1 MKGFKLLF
9 GVFLWMTHTVFAQQ
23 QPVIQYFS
31 VIQPGEIAQVS
42 IYGQGAH
49 SPAIFGGDL
58 ANSVVIGE
66 VIFPQTDSMF
76 CVEDGTDMT
85 GKIAV
90 LRRGTCEFGQKVLN
104 AQLKGAIAAIV
115 INTADSV
122 ILMAEGASG
131 AQVTIPTIMVKSS
144 LGLAIK
150 AAYDAGE
157 TVVVSMGNEA
167 VGYKLIEGYVRA
179 DDNDDCTPQ
188 TTETGANRWP
198 VAVVNNQGQT
208 SVYSTNANGRFRAF
222 VPPSSGPFTVTALAP
237 SAGWEVCNNGVTL
250 PGNAADTVQ
259 VNFSVES
266 TLSCTELEATI
277 SSGIMRRCFD
287 VPFYVEVCNNG
298 SETADDAYVIVTL
311 PEEMEPVSS
320 ATLPF
325 TTVSED
331 VYRFDLGDLD
341 PLQCVSFQLIAL
353 NDCDSTLLGQT
364 LCYSVHA
371 YPDTDCQ
378 QPVPQWGGASVNVT
392 ATCTGTEVLFKITNV
407 GTAPMSSTNDYI
419 VIQDHVMYM
428 MTPFDLDAGES
439 ITVPLPADGSTWRL
453 EAEQVPYHPIPGN
466 PSKTVE
472 GCTTDNTFTT
482 GSFTMFPLYDPGSAQ
497 DEECKEVIGAYDPN
511 DKQGFPKGWGELQ
524 LIRPNTPIDYLIRF
538 QNTGT
543 DTAFTVVIRDTLP
556 AALDPM
562 SIRHLKSSHN
572 FTYSVEKGNLLA
584 FRFEQIK
591 LVDSFTNE
599 PLSHGFISFRI
610 NQQLDNPFGTFIDN
624 SAGIYFDFNP
634 PIITNI
640 AHHEVGEVIGI
651 VPVLDVPTSVVPEIY
666 PNPAVSTTHLQ
677 LKDLSFDQA
686 RWDLINTQ
694 GQTIANGRVQS
705 GSIVLPG
712 QTPSGTHYL
721 YLTKN
726 NGQRYVVKIVKSE
739 E

>member
-1 MKGFKLLF
+1 M
-9 GVFLWMTHTVFAQQ
+9 
-23 QPVIQYFS
+23 
-31 VIQPGEIAQVS
+31 
-42 IYGQGAH
+42 
-49 SPAIFGGDL
+49 
-58 ANSVVIGE
+58 
-66 VIFPQTDSMF
+66 
-76 CVEDGTDMT
+76 
-85 GKIAV
+85 
-90 LRRGTCEFGQKVLN
+90 
-104 AQLKGAIAAIV
+104 
-115 INTADSV
+115 
-122 ILMAEGASG
+122 
-131 AQVTIPTIMVKSS
+131 
-144 LGLAIK
+144 
-150 AAYDAGE
+150 
-157 TVVVSMGNEA
+157 
-167 VGYKLIEGYVRA
+167 
-179 DDNDDCTPQ
+179 
-188 TTETGANRWP
+188 
-198 VAVVNNQGQT
+198 
-208 SVYSTNANGRFRAF
+208 
-222 VPPSSGPFTVTALAP
+222 
-237 SAGWEVCNNGVTL
+237 
-250 PGNAADTVQ
+250 
-259 VNFSVES
+259 NFSVES
-266 TLSCTELEATI
+266 TFSCTELEATI

-298 SETADDAYVIVTL
+298 SLTADDAYAIVTL
-311 PEEMEPVSS
+311 PTEMEPVSS

-325 TTVSED
+325 TIVSED

-341 PLQCVSFQLIAL
+341 PLQCISFQLVAL
-353 NDCDSTLLGQT
+353 NDCDSTVLGQT

-392 ATCTGTEVLFKITNV
+392 ATCTGTEVLFNITNV
-407 GTAPMSSTNDYI
+407 GTAPMSSANDYI

-428 MTPFDLDAGES
+428 VTPFDLGVGET

-562 SIRHLKSSHN
+562 SIRQLKSSHN
-572 FTYSVEKGNLLA
+572 FTYSVEKGNLLT
-584 FRFEQIK
+584 FRFDQIK

-610 NQQLDNPFGTFIDN
+610 NQQLDNPFGTFIDH

-640 AHHEVGEVIGI
+640 AHHEVGDVIGI
-651 VPVLDVPTSVVPEIY
+651 VPVLDVPTSVVPEIF

-686 RWDLINTQ
+686 HWDLINTQ

-705 GSIVLPG
+705 GTIQLPG

-726 NGQRYVVKIVKSE
+726 NGQRYAVKVVMR
-739 E
+739 